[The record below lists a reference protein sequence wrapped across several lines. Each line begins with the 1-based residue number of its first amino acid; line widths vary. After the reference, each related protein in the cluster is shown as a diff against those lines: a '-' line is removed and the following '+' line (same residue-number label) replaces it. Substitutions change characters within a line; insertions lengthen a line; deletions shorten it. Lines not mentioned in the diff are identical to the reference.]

1 MVALVLQKDE
11 VFYLFGCIGV
21 AERGSICIY
30 MFGCIGV
37 IIISERNLIKKII
50 IKMIIIKM
58 SERGSRK
65 TFFRVGFTC

>member
-1 MVALVLQKDE
+1 MLPLSATPMQPNMFGLVALVA
-11 VFYLFGCIGV
+11 FYTFG
-21 AERGSICIY
+21 Y
-30 MFGCIGV
+30 IGV